1 MTIYGYTQ
9 NINALGLLVSDEKN
23 FCLQSFLF
31 SHCKAMEA
39 NDSQDWVISNPTGM
53 IGRIYVKLHNHCC
66 IVNIKA
72 LIHVVSEKNIFLC
85 ISHYKTMRPPSVT
98 FMDPRGTFGRVYKGE
113 YFTCYTQTM
122 KTLGLVASEKNIFS
136 HRKSL

>member
-1 MTIYGYTQ
+1 MAIYSYTQ

-23 FCLQSFLF
+23 FCFQSFLF
-31 SHCKAMEA
+31 SHCKAMEANDSHCKAMGA

-72 LIHVVSEKNIFLC
+72 LIHVVSEKNISYAFP
-85 ISHYKTMRPPSVT
+85 IIR
-98 FMDPRGTFGRVYKGE
+98 
-113 YFTCYTQTM
+113 Q
-122 KTLGLVASEKNIFS
+122 
-136 HRKSL
+136 